1 MPIISTKPE
10 KPSYLKWYDPN
21 ARCEYYDGVKGHST
35 ENCTTLKDKVQA
47 LIDAD
52 QAKFQELI
60 KGCQGRQDQLG
71 AICSFI
77 LSFVNTFIFV

>member
-1 MPIISTKPE
+1 MLIAKYHGE
-10 KPSYLKWYDPN
+10 
-21 ARCEYYDGVKGHST
+21 VKGHST

-60 KGCQGRQDQLG
+60 ESCQEWQD
-71 AICSFI
+71 
-77 LSFVNTFIFV
+77 N

>member
-1 MPIISTKPE
+1 MTLMLDVNTMAGLRAI
-10 KPSYLKWYDPN
+10 L
-21 ARCEYYDGVKGHST
+21 
-35 ENCTTLKDKVQA
+35 ENCTTLKDKVHA

-60 KGCQGRQDQLG
+60 EGCQGWQDQLG

-77 LSFVNTFIFV
+77 LSFVNTCIFV